1 MTTRAPAVLKSGWM
15 RHHLEI
21 YIGRPIV
28 TDVSCSHLKFI
39 FYEFIH
45 FALPKCRL
53 NLDQHE
59 YKLLQLSSSA
69 SQYDTWVNM
78 HSILLICISVIHEI
92 QKYIGI
98 FEKICTVWKPK
109 VLLGETAVDFS
120 HLIVRDCCW
129 GKRDQ
134 ECPPKTKI
142 FIMMEWWWSY
152 FFNSQITKNPILKG
166 VVSFG
171 LKEKAV
177 I

>member
-1 MTTRAPAVLKSGWM
+1 MC
-15 RHHLEI
+15 HHLEI

-78 HSILLICISVIHEI
+78 HSILLEYVSVSSTRYKSILAYLRKSVQSENR
-92 QKYIGI
+92 KYYLVNVCDRS
-98 FEKICTVWKPK
+98 F
-109 VLLGETAVDFS
+109 
-120 HLIVRDCCW
+120 HLIVRDYCW
-129 GKRDQ
+129 GRRGQ
-134 ECPPKTKI
+134 ERPPKTKI
-142 FIMMEWWWSY
+142 FFIMEWR
-152 FFNSQITKNPILKG
+152 
-166 VVSFG
+166 
-171 LKEKAV
+171 
-177 I
+177 